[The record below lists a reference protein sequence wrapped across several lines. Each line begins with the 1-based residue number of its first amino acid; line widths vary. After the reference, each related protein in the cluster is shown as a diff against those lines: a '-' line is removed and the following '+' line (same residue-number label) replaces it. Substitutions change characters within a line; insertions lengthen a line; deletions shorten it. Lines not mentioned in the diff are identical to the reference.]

1 MLFFLFYNDKYFII
15 KIIFI
20 IYIRYIL
27 IFLNILY
34 CLYYRFFDFIVVI
47 RLKLREGIVLVFD
60 VVDKLFIMFICVGW
74 I

>member
-1 MLFFLFYNDKYFII
+1 MMNFYG
-15 KIIFI
+15 
-20 IYIRYIL
+20 RELLL